1 MKPSPLDD
9 DLPTS
14 ISGPLKKASY
24 FLLAAFGLFFL
35 WMAFAPLDE
44 GVVMPGMVSADGSK
58 VVVQHSSGGAVEQVL
73 VREGETVVKDQ
84 VLVVLDSQ
92 AVRTKIK
99 TVTAQMKGVESLQAS
114 LRGVIALNKNR
125 VDSLRDEK
133 KTIVQLVQDGFFP
146 PAKLRDFERELLS
159 FEQQFADSLTK
170 QVELEGQHLELAET
184 LAGLKF
190 DLDSVNV
197 RAPVEGA
204 VIKRYVNGAGAVVA
218 PGGPVV
224 DLLPRQRRMI
234 VEGQL
239 SPNAVIG
246 VSVGQPATVRFTS
259 LSSRES
265 PSLEGEVEFVSP
277 DAILGAD
284 GALNFTIR
292 VAVVRD
298 QDPTLFDRAMQPGIP
313 AEVLVKKGSHT
324 ILQYLLKAIS
334 DQFFRSLRE
343 T

>member
-1 MKPSPLDD
+1 MKPEPRDD

-14 ISGPLKKASY
+14 ISGPLKKAAY

-35 WMAFAPLDE
+35 WMALAPLEE

-58 VVVQHSSGGAVEQVL
+58 VVVQHNSGGGVEQVL
-73 VREGETVVKDQ
+73 VREGEMVVQDQ

-92 AVRTKIK
+92 SVRTKIK
-99 TVTAQMKGVESLQAS
+99 TVTAQIRGVESLQES
-114 LRGVIALNKNR
+114 LRGVSTLNKNR

-170 QVELEGQHLELAET
+170 QVELEGQRLELTET
-184 LAGLKF
+184 LTGLKF
-190 DLDSVNV
+190 DLDSVNI
-197 RAPVEGA
+197 RAPVEGS
-204 VIKRYVNGAGAVVA
+204 VIKRYVNGPGAVVS

-224 DLLPRQRRMI
+224 DILPRQRRMI

-239 SPNAVIG
+239 TPNAVIG
-246 VSVGQPATVRFTS
+246 LAAGQPATVRFTS
-259 LSSRES
+259 ISSRES

-277 DAILGAD
+277 DAILAQD
-284 GALNFTIR
+284 GSLSFTVR
-292 VAVVRD
+292 VAVIRD
-298 QDPTLFDRAMQPGIP
+298 QNPDLFDRAMQPGIP

-324 ILQYLLKAIS
+324 VLQYLLKAIS
-334 DQFFRSLRE
+334 DQSFRSLRE